1 LEVAVAQDFT
11 LDDFRRQLGGNLKM
25 DMKDLVDQ
33 TPDPPEDDLVLA
45 LNRLR
50 QMIAALTDEERHALN
65 RLPRIVAAMRDEERH
80 MLQLIWHSVQ
90 IRQIIDAMTDE
101 ERSNPDLIDSSRRTR
116 IASSSGTHPQEVEK
130 LLAQFHQLRAL
141 MRQMASM
148 SLWQR
153 IKLVLGFTKSP
164 GKEAKPN

>member
-1 LEVAVAQDFT
+1 
-11 LDDFRRQLGGNLKM
+11 
-25 DMKDLVDQ
+25 
-33 TPDPPEDDLVLA
+33 
-45 LNRLR
+45 
-50 QMIAALTDEERHALN
+50 MIAALTDEERHALN
-65 RLPRIVAAMRDEERH
+65 RLPRMVAAMRDEERH

-101 ERSNPDLIDSSRRTR
+101 ERSNPDLIGSSRRTR

-130 LLAQFHQLRAL
+130 FLAQFHQLRAL

-164 GKEAKPN
+164 GNEAKPN